1 MKLSSN
7 VNVINQLTYAWI
19 DKPNKNPK
27 QKSSTYKNTKV
38 LMERKARELG
48 EKKFSGLIAPNN
60 IINKNSCNIQAK

>member
-1 MKLSSN
+1 MKLSPN
-7 VNVINQLTYAWI
+7 VNVINQLTNAWI

-38 LMERKARELG
+38 FMERKAWELG
-48 EKKFSGLIAPNN
+48 EKNYTKN